1 MAVQHRCNRVVTFRA
16 VTGGNNYRPGVGR
29 EGKSGGQ
36 AFGQTG
42 RASFTLYVLLGP
54 SLAVGVALA
63 GFGLTRDR
71 VGQDSQS
78 EAPAA
83 TTSPSASPTNGSLVP
98 QTLPGPAATFP
109 RVTDARTA
117 TPTASPSVAAPTVP
131 PSQTNAA
138 TTAPVPSTS
147 TPPTPAPTTTPTPA
161 PTTTP
166 SLPTLPPIPTAVPT
180 LPRGLP

>member
-1 MAVQHRCNRVVTFRA
+1 MAVQHPCNGVVTFRA

-71 VGQDSQS
+71 VGQNSPSD
-78 EAPAA
+78 APAA
-83 TTSPSASPTNGSLVP
+83 TASPSSSSSIGSLPP
-98 QTLPGPAATFP
+98 QTLPGPAATSP
-109 RVTDARTA
+109 GPTDLRTA

-131 PSQTNAA
+131 PSQTN
-138 TTAPVPSTS
+138 TPTNAPVPSIS
-147 TPPTPAPTTTPTPA
+147 TPPTPAPTKTPP
-161 PTTTP
+161 
-166 SLPTLPPIPTAVPT
+166 LPTFPPIPTAVPT
-180 LPRGLP
+180 LPGGLP